1 MTEEILIKSS
11 EEQITGAII
20 EQIVRTRLEDLRIA
34 LELQDLNLDQAI
46 EYIEACKRFI
56 YDDIINR
63 GLGRGGENGMHGF
76 IAEGL
81 EVFTGNA
88 RQVVQGK
95 EARFFLDNDNGVADF
110 HIGDLAYQSKFSM
123 RYLSIDAVVDH
134 ARKYPEFVRDGGRY
148 SIPSDFYKRIC
159 ELRGIPE
166 SEIGSL
172 TLVERNLWKKIQGLE
187 DEGIEIGRNLEPSA
201 FKFLDAR
208 REHVDETL
216 RHEEIKIRKKD
227 QEIRDCIEAAHGP
240 SFGEAARAMG
250 LGALLEAG
258 VGIGLGAYRKI
269 QTGKKIRDF
278 DLEDWRDLGVVSTVE
293 GVKGGIRGGAVYVL
307 VNAVGLPG
315 AAATAAVTATYGIIG
330 QAARLREGK
339 ISPTEFCTA
348 SEVLC
353 LESAI
358 SAMSSICG
366 QAAIPVPVI
375 GALVGNAAG
384 MLAYQIAKGNLNEY
398 EQGLVSRYSAEIYA
412 AVAKY
417 DEESLELIETYQHG
431 IKANLE
437 FVKAAYGPNKQEA
450 ILAAAEGALYAG
462 AKEEMVP
469 RSREEAMRIFEV
481 GRK

>member
-1 MTEEILIKSS
+1 MTEEMLIKSS
-11 EEQITGAII
+11 GEQMTGAII
-20 EQIVRTRLEDLRIA
+20 ELIVRTRLEDLRIA
-34 LELQDLNLDQAI
+34 LELQDLSLDQSI
-46 EYIEACKRFI
+46 EYIEACKHFI
-56 YDDIINR
+56 YDEIINC

-81 EVFTGNA
+81 EVFIGNA
-88 RQVVQGK
+88 KRVVQG
-95 EARFFLDNDNGVADF
+95 EDANFFLDNDNGVADF

-123 RYLSIDAVVDH
+123 RYLSIDAVIDH

-159 ELRGIPE
+159 ELQGVPE
-166 SEIGSL
+166 SEIGNL
-172 TLVERNLWKKIQGLE
+172 TLVERNLWKKIQGLKC
-187 DEGIEIGRNLEPSA
+187 EGVEIGRNLEPSA

-216 RHEEIKIRKKD
+216 CREEMKIRKRD
-227 QEIRDCIEAAHGP
+227 QEIRDGIEAAYGP
-240 SFGEAARAMG
+240 SIGEAARAVG
-250 LGALLEAG
+250 TGAILEAG

-269 QTGKKIRDF
+269 KAGKTIRDF
-278 DLEDWRDLGVVSTVE
+278 SLEDWRDLGVVATVE
-293 GVKGGIRGGAVYVL
+293 GMKGGIRGGAVYVL

-339 ISPTEFCTA
+339 ISASEFCAA
-348 SEVLC
+348 SELLC

-358 SAMSSICG
+358 SAMSSVFG
-366 QAAIPVPVI
+366 QVAIPVPVI

-398 EQGLVSRYSAEIYA
+398 EQGLISRHSAEVYA
-412 AVAKY
+412 AIGRY
-417 DEESLELIETYQHG
+417 DEESIKLIEAYRQRIGTG
-431 IKANLE
+431 LE
-437 FVKAAYGPNKQEA
+437 FMKVAYGPDAHEA
-450 ILAAAEGALYAG
+450 ILAAAEGALRAG

-469 RSREEAMRIFEV
+469 GNREEAARIFET